1 MGKVYIVGI
10 GPGTED
16 YLLPVAKK
24 IILSS
29 DTLIGGQRQ
38 LLLFR
43 GLKKKKIPLQGK
55 FEEILCYIRENK
67 DQEKIAILVSGDPC
81 LYSFLGWISRRM
93 DVQDYE
99 VIPGISSFQ
108 VAFARIKKT
117 WENASIIS
125 LHGRPLERLIPAM
138 QNNKTLAIFTDYKN
152 TPSKIASYLLEQG
165 IKNRKVFIAENLTYP
180 EEKILKTDLKE
191 LSMGKEFGLCVMIL
205 EDVEKGE

>member
-10 GPGTED
+10 GSGTED

-29 DTLIGGQRQ
+29 DILIGGKRQ
-38 LLLFR
+38 LSLFQE
-43 GLKKKKIPLQGK
+43 LKKKKITLEGK
-55 FEEILCYIRENK
+55 FEEILRYIRRNK

-99 VIPGISSFQ
+99 VIPGISSLQ

-117 WENASIIS
+117 WENVLVIS
-125 LHGRPLERLIPAM
+125 LHGRPIERLIPAM
-138 QNNKTLAIFTDYKN
+138 RSNKTLAIFTDYKN
-152 TPSKIASYLLEQG
+152 TPSKIASYLLGQG

-180 EEKILKTDLKE
+180 DEKILKTDLEK
-191 LSMGKEFGLCVMIL
+191 LSEGREFELCVMIL
-205 EDVEKGE
+205 EKVEKGE

>member
-10 GPGTED
+10 GSGAED

-43 GLKKKKIPLQGK
+43 ELKKKKITLEGK
-55 FEEILCYIRENK
+55 FEEILRYVRENK
-67 DQEKIAILVSGDPC
+67 EREKIAILVSGDPC

-117 WENASIIS
+117 WENALIIS
-125 LHGRPLERLIPAM
+125 LHGRPIERLIPAM
-138 QNNKTLAIFTDYKN
+138 RNNKTLVIFTDYKN
-152 TPSKIASYLLEQG
+152 TPSKIASYLLGQG
-165 IKNRKVFIAENLTYP
+165 IKNRTVFIAENLTYP
-180 EEKILKTDLKE
+180 EEKILKTDLKK

-205 EDVEKGE
+205 K